1 MDEES
6 KRTERAQARIPMPPS
21 AAKASPS
28 LRLAKSENRKK
39 PTASPAKANADQ
51 GNNGKSHG
59 CGSLKMWT
67 PLMYDSMGHGRNFGR
82 CVVQSGGGAIATIT
96 AAKNPPTKVRI
107 LAAATD
113 PSPVAP
119 HSAPMSIME
128 SPRMFST
135 STRSKS
141 VHGHHR

>member
-21 AAKASPS
+21 AAKARPS

-82 CVVQSGGGAIATIT
+82 CVFQSGGGAPAPNTT
-96 AAKNPPTKVRI
+96 AKNTATKERT
-107 LAAATD
+107 L
-113 PSPVAP
+113 PS
-119 HSAPMSIME
+119 
-128 SPRMFST
+128 
-135 STRSKS
+135 
-141 VHGHHR
+141 